1 MILKKVLDYAKQARA
16 GSEYAGV
23 IASVKES
30 FDAAYAQAE
39 NIYQDGTATQEQI
52 NRAWM
57 ILMKE
62 IHKLGFQ
69 AGDKA
74 QLKLLISEAGALD
87 LSLYVPA
94 GQAEFSNA
102 VANAKD
108 CYYDGDAL
116 EGDVEQAVDALLEAM
131 LNLRYKADKGV
142 LESALAKAAEIDTAS
157 YSAQSVAV
165 FEAANAAAKAINDNT
180 NATQAEVDG
189 AVDRLNAAIDGL
201 VKVDAVPEKGN
212 TAIAG
217 DATRATGNAKTSD
230 AASTAAVAVM
240 ALACAASILSRKKK

>member
-1 MILKKVLDYAKQARA
+1 MRFSDALQAANEINEDASAGQDMVDAAAKELCDAIAGLTRKPVEPTDIDRTILEKVLDYAKQAKA

-74 QLKLLISEAGALD
+74 QLELLISEAEALD

-102 VANAKD
+102 VANAKG

-131 LNLRYKADKGV
+131 LNLR
-142 LESALAKAAEIDTAS
+142 
-157 YSAQSVAV
+157 
-165 FEAANAAAKAINDNT
+165 
-180 NATQAEVDG
+180 
-189 AVDRLNAAIDGL
+189 
-201 VKVDAVPEKGN
+201 
-212 TAIAG
+212 
-217 DATRATGNAKTSD
+217 
-230 AASTAAVAVM
+230 
-240 ALACAASILSRKKK
+240 